1 MKKEL
6 IICIVNDG
14 FSDMVMDA
22 ARSGGAKGGTI
33 INARGSARAEAE
45 KKYKISIHEDKD
57 IVLIVADLDVKD
69 DIMHSLYQKVGLNSD
84 AHGIIFTL
92 PVDDTVGFKNDTP
105 LEHQDL
111 TDAD

>member
-14 FSDMVMDA
+14 FSDTAMDA
-22 ARSGGAKGGTI
+22 ARQGGATGGTI

-45 KKYKISIHEDKD
+45 KKYKVSIHEDKD
-57 IVLIVADLDVKD
+57 IVLIVADIDAKD
-69 DIMHSLYQKVGLNSD
+69 NIMHSLYQKVGLNSD
-84 AHGIIFTL
+84 AHGIIFTV
-92 PVDDTVGFKNDTP
+92 PVDDTVGFRNNSV

-111 TDAD
+111 SDQE